1 MKYLIAMASVAL
13 LLGGCVTK
21 NDEEYIRCIQG
32 FNDAGS
38 GYGAAISAP
47 AGSVIGP
54 GVVGAA
60 AALVLCEEETPVES
74 PDVLVVSAEGVESQP
89 LEDLDPVLMPD
100 TQTIAPT
107 VFTPFIFDSRSL
119 QFELDK
125 AELLSSSYE
134 VIDPVLDVLDQQPEL
149 RIEIS
154 GHTCWLGSE
163 AHNNDLSRRRAQAVA
178 DYLVSAGISR
188 DRLVVTHYGE
198 SQPIA
203 SNLTEE
209 GRERNRRVEINEA
222 F

>member
-1 MKYLIAMASVAL
+1 VKYLFAMASVAF

-47 AGSVIGP
+47 AGSIIGP

-60 AALVLCEEETPVES
+60 AALVLCEEETPLES

-89 LEDLDPVLMPD
+89 LEDLDPVLMRD
-100 TQTIAPT
+100 TRTMAPA

-125 AELLSSSYE
+125 ADLLSSSIE
-134 VIDPVLDVLDQQPEL
+134 VLDPVLEVLDQRPEL

-163 AHNNDLSRRRAQAVA
+163 AHNKELSRSRAQAVA
-178 DYLVSAGISR
+178 DYLVFAGISA
-188 DRLVVTHYGE
+188 DRLVVTQYGE

>member
-1 MKYLIAMASVAL
+1 MKYLIAMAFAAP

-32 FNDAGS
+32 LNDAGS

-54 GVVGAA
+54 GVAGAA
-60 AALVLCEEETPVES
+60 AALILCEEEAPIES
-74 PDVLVVSAEGVESQP
+74 PEVLVVSAEDIESQP
-89 LEDLDPVLMPD
+89 FEELDPVLRRN

-107 VFTPFIFDSRSL
+107 MFTPFVFDSRSL

-125 AELLSSSYE
+125 AELLMSS
-134 VIDPVLDVLDQQPEL
+134 VQVLDPVLEVLDQRPES

-154 GHTCWLGSE
+154 GHTCWLDSE
-163 AHNNDLSRRRAQAVA
+163 AHNNDLSRRRAKAVA
-178 DYLVSAGISR
+178 DYLVSAGISV

-203 SNLTEE
+203 SNFTEE

-222 F
+222 T

>member
-1 MKYLIAMASVAL
+1 MKYLIAVASLAL
-13 LLGGCVTK
+13 SLGGCVTK
-21 NDEEYIRCIQG
+21 NDDGYIRCIQG

-60 AALVLCEEETPVES
+60 AALVLCDEETPVQS
-74 PDVLVVSAEGVESQP
+74 PEVLVVSAAGVESQP
-89 LEDLDPVLMPD
+89 LEDLDPVLMRD
-100 TQTIAPT
+100 TQTIVPT
-107 VFTPFIFDSRSL
+107 VFTPFIFDSQAL

-125 AELLSSSYE
+125 AELLSSSFE
-134 VIDPVLDVLDQQPEL
+134 VLDPVLEVLDQRPEV
-149 RIEIS
+149 RIEVS

-163 AHNNDLSRRRAQAVA
+163 SHNNDLSRRRAQAVA
-178 DYLVSAGISR
+178 DYLVSTGVSA

-209 GRERNRRVEINEA
+209 GREQNRRVEINEA

>member
-1 MKYLIAMASVAL
+1 MKYLIAMAFAAL

-38 GYGAAISAP
+38 GYGAAFSAP

-60 AALVLCEEETPVES
+60 AALVLCEEDTPVES

-89 LEDLDPVLMPD
+89 LEDLDPVLMTD

-125 AELLSSSYE
+125 AELLSSSFE
-134 VIDPVLDVLDQQPEL
+134 VLDPVLDVLDQQPEL

-178 DYLVSAGISR
+178 DYLVSAGVSR

>member
-1 MKYLIAMASVAL
+1 MVSLTQMLA
-13 LLGGCVTK
+13 GCVAA

-60 AALVLCEEETPVES
+60 AALVLCEEEAPVDS
-74 PDVLVVSAEGVESQP
+74 PDVLLVTADAVQSEP
-89 LEDLDPVLMPD
+89 LEDLEPILVREK
-100 TQTIAPT
+100 QTLAPT
-107 VFTPFIFDSRSL
+107 MFIPLIFDSRSL
-119 QFELDK
+119 QFAIDK
-125 AELLSSSYE
+125 SDLLPSSFDALE
-134 VIDPVLDVLDQQPEL
+134 PVIVALDQRPDL

-178 DYLVSAGISR
+178 DYLVSAGISEN
-188 DRLVVTHYGE
+188 RLVVTHYGE

-209 GRERNRRVEINEA
+209 GRERNRRVEIDEA

>member
-1 MKYLIAMASVAL
+1 MAL
-13 LLGGCVTK
+13 LLGGYVTK

-47 AGSVIGP
+47 AGSVIGS

-89 LEDLDPVLMPD
+89 LEDLDPVLMRD
-100 TQTIAPT
+100 TQTIAST

-119 QFELDK
+119 QFDLDT
-125 AELLSSSYE
+125 AELLSSSIE
-134 VIDPVLDVLDQQPEL
+134 VLDPVLEVLDQRPEL

-178 DYLVSAGISR
+178 DYLVSAGISE